1 MGQEYLALLAHCDP
15 VIVVLYPD
23 RLTTQGRLFL
33 LNQPYLMNRTLLTFF
48 QTEILKKKIFF
59 IFLFGKYHFFPLPV
73 RFRVI
78 TKNKKKKSFEK
89 IIKVS
94 YQKILPFNF
103 SYMNQETK
111 LQSITLEDINTNTIT
126 KHTGS
131 DGFDGSSFIGIGLLF
146 LFLIYMLHDGSNN
159 SNTSSSSKPSN
170 QNKKGIKLDNNEKK
184 LSDKVRALEMTLK
197 NLELKKREAEGE
209 IRKIEMNSLSQTDTE
224 ATYDN
229 EFKIDKLTMKIEEIE
244 MMIEKKNEELEDAKI
259 KLEQYQNENYL

>member
-1 MGQEYLALLAHCDP
+1 
-15 VIVVLYPD
+15 
-23 RLTTQGRLFL
+23 
-33 LNQPYLMNRTLLTFF
+33 
-48 QTEILKKKIFF
+48 
-59 IFLFGKYHFFPLPV
+59 
-73 RFRVI
+73 
-78 TKNKKKKSFEK
+78 
-89 IIKVS
+89 
-94 YQKILPFNF
+94 
-103 SYMNQETK
+103 MNQETK

-126 KHTGS
+126 KHTWS
-131 DGFDGSSFIGIGLLF
+131 DWFDGSSFIWIGLLF

-170 QNKKGIKLDNNEKK
+170 QNKKWIKLDNNEKK